1 MKKKYTFISNWKM
14 NFTFKEAIRFA
25 TKNYDD
31 FTNMSEKSEQK
42 LIICPGVEVL
52 YSLMQIFKDTEII
65 IGAQNCSQHSN
76 GNFTGQVSPYSL
88 NSIGCEYCIIGHSE
102 VRKDLNDTNEK
113 VAQKCNH
120 LLDYDITPIICIGEA
135 EEEYKNEQTIHSLQ
149 KQLNPIIETLNSKS
163 NLHEYISPIVA
174 YEPSWSIGTG
184 KVASE
189 DYLNRMFSWLD
200 GHLRKNCP
208 KIEWNLIYGGSLT
221 AENIAGIKKIDKI
234 NGFLIGKSSIDF
246 QEFEKI
252 VQLALL

>member
-1 MKKKYTFISNWKM
+1 MKKNYTFISNWKM

-25 TKNYDD
+25 TENYDR
-31 FTNMSEKSEQK
+31 FVNMAEKTGQK
-42 LIICPGVEVL
+42 FIVCPSFEVI

-65 IGAQNCSQHSN
+65 IGAQNCSRHSN
-76 GNFTGQVSPYSL
+76 GSYTGQVSPQSL

-102 VRKDLNDTNEK
+102 VRKYLNNTNEH

-120 LLDYDITPIICIGEA
+120 LLDYDITPIICIGES
-135 EEEYKNEQTIHSLQ
+135 EDEYKNEQTIRILQ
-149 KQLNPIIETLNSKS
+149 NQLKPIIKTINSKS

-189 DYLNRMFSWLD
+189 DYLNRMFSWID
-200 GHLRKNCP
+200 GHLQKNCP
-208 KIEWNLIYGGSLT
+208 KIEWSLAYGGSLT
-221 AENIAGIKKIDKI
+221 AENIADIKKVDKI